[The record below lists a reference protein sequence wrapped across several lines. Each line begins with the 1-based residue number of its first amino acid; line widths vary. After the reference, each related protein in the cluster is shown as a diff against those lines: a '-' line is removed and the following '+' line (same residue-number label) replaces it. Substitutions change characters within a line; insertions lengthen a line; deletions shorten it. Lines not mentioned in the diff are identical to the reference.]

1 MFSRISP
8 SRSYDSMDVCNAC
21 PLAKSAG
28 AFFPEP
34 GVSSSSRSTFL
45 IGEVNNLRQVSVG
58 LDGIKSKSVVREVL
72 FEKSF
77 SRSSVREVLSVF
89 PKAEIK
95 CDPRFK
101 CRWLLGQCSEIE
113 CQKAN
118 FSLTNPSPNSRARCF
133 LSFRGDRT
141 QNGSRGHLYPVSAIA
156 LCSIKSLICGLNYLL
171 WLSQSRARLSH
182 SHADRH
188 G

>member
-118 FSLTNPSPNSRARCF
+118 FSLSGSSQKLTSAMLSLVSPQPDAGRLSTPSLPGFCHCPSPDKGPDLRLES
-133 LSFRGDRT
+133 
-141 QNGSRGHLYPVSAIA
+141 PVRVVAGACSAQP
-156 LCSIKSLICGLNYLL
+156 LPC
-171 WLSQSRARLSH
+171 
-182 SHADRH
+182 
-188 G
+188 